1 MPRGRRGRLWLL
13 GLAVPRSTLELE
25 LRPVLLSLFI
35 EFDNEVNLF
44 VEYINHS
51 TMILFYSKSVNST
64 LNSQGDAVDDYHV
77 NFFKTKTNT

>member
-51 TMILFYSKSVNST
+51 TMFLFYSKSVNST
-64 LNSQGDAVDDYHV
+64 L
-77 NFFKTKTNT
+77 FFSKINRVY